1 MMSLTNIVLKLFF
14 SILFL
19 FLFCTICFSKTVEVG
34 MWSNFQGK
42 KNNMRYDP
50 RIISINV
57 GDTVFWKSLGKD
69 HNVEFIVEG
78 IPVGVEKLNSELNQ
92 DVEFTFI
99 TPGIYAYVCT
109 LHINIGMIGFVVVG
123 NDLHNL
129 KEVKKIK
136 YGGFARRIAK
146 ELIEEIEQ
154 KYVD

>member
-19 FLFCTICFSKTVEVG
+19 FLFCAICFSKTVEVG
-34 MWSNFQGK
+34 MWSNFEGK

-136 YGGFARRIAK
+136 YSGFARRIAK

-154 KYVD
+154 KYGD

>member
-19 FLFCTICFSKTVEVG
+19 FLFCAISFSKTVEVG

-109 LHINIGMIGFVVVG
+109 LHINIGMIGFVIVG

-136 YGGFARRIAK
+136 YSGFARRIAK
-146 ELIEEIEQ
+146 ELIEKME
-154 KYVD
+154 KDYGD

>member
-19 FLFCTICFSKTVEVG
+19 FLFCAICFSKTVEVG

-136 YGGFARRIAK
+136 YSGFARRIAK
-146 ELIEEIEQ
+146 ELIEEIGQ
-154 KYVD
+154 KYGD

>member
-1 MMSLTNIVLKLFF
+1 MSLTNIVLKLFF

-19 FLFCTICFSKTVEVG
+19 FLFCAICFSKTVEVG

-109 LHINIGMIGFVVVG
+109 LHINIGMIGFIIVG

-136 YGGFARRIAK
+136 YSGFARRIAK

-154 KYVD
+154 KYGD

>member
-19 FLFCTICFSKTVEVG
+19 ILFYAICFSKTVEVG

-92 DVEFTFI
+92 DVKFTFI

-109 LHINIGMIGFVVVG
+109 LHINIGMIGFIIVG

-136 YGGFARRIAK
+136 YSGFARRIAK
-146 ELIEEIEQ
+146 ELIEEIE
-154 KYVD
+154 KGYGD

>member
-1 MMSLTNIVLKLFF
+1 MSLTNIVLKLFF

-19 FLFCTICFSKTVEVG
+19 FLFCAICFSKTVEVG

-109 LHINIGMIGFVVVG
+109 LHINIGMIGFIIVG

-136 YGGFARRIAK
+136 YSGFARRIAK
-146 ELIEEIEQ
+146 ELIEEIE
-154 KYVD
+154 KGYGD

>member
-19 FLFCTICFSKTVEVG
+19 FLFCANCFSKTVEVG

-136 YGGFARRIAK
+136 YSGFARRIAK

-154 KYVD
+154 NYGD

>member
-19 FLFCTICFSKTVEVG
+19 ILFCAICFSKTVEVG

-99 TPGIYAYVCT
+99 TSGIYAYVCT

-136 YGGFARRIAK
+136 YSGFARRIAK
-146 ELIEEIEQ
+146 ELIEEIE
-154 KYVD
+154 KNYGD

>member
-1 MMSLTNIVLKLFF
+1 
-14 SILFL
+14 
-19 FLFCTICFSKTVEVG
+19 
-34 MWSNFQGK
+34 
-42 KNNMRYDP
+42 MRYDP

-129 KEVKKIK
+129 KEVKNLIYTELKKISNK
-136 YGGFARRIAK
+136 KLFYRTDIGK
-146 ELIEEIEQ
+146 
-154 KYVD
+154 DSC

>member
-1 MMSLTNIVLKLFF
+1 MSLTNIVLKLFF

-19 FLFCTICFSKTVEVG
+19 FLFFANCFSKTVEVG

-109 LHINIGMIGFVVVG
+109 LHINIGMIGFVIVG

-129 KEVKKIK
+129 EEVKNIK
-136 YGGFARRIAK
+136 YSGFARRIAK
-146 ELIEEIEQ
+146 ELIEEIE
-154 KYVD
+154 KGYGD

>member
-19 FLFCTICFSKTVEVG
+19 FLFCAICFSKTVEVG

-136 YGGFARRIAK
+136 YSGFARRIAK
-146 ELIEEIEQ
+146 ELIEEIE
-154 KYVD
+154 KGYGD

>member
-1 MMSLTNIVLKLFF
+1 
-14 SILFL
+14 
-19 FLFCTICFSKTVEVG
+19 

-136 YGGFARRIAK
+136 YSGFARRIAK
-146 ELIEEIEQ
+146 ELIEETEQ
-154 KYVD
+154 KYGD

>member
-1 MMSLTNIVLKLFF
+1 MMSLKNIVLKLFF

-19 FLFCTICFSKTVEVG
+19 FLFCAICFSKTVEVG

-123 NDLHNL
+123 GDKSNL
-129 KEVKKIK
+129 ENIKKIR
-136 YGGFARRIAK
+136 FSARSKKIAPD
-146 ELIEEIEQ
+146 LINSL
-154 KYVD
+154 

>member
-14 SILFL
+14 SILFSI
-19 FLFCTICFSKTVEVG
+19 LFCTICFSKTVEVG

-109 LHINIGMIGFVVVG
+109 LHINIGMIGFIIVG

-136 YGGFARRIAK
+136 YSGFARRIAK
-146 ELIEEIEQ
+146 ELIEEIE
-154 KYVD
+154 KGYGD

>member
-14 SILFL
+14 SVLFL
-19 FLFCTICFSKTVEVG
+19 FLFCAICFSKTVEVG

-92 DVEFTFI
+92 DVEFTFFK
-99 TPGIYAYVCT
+99 PGIYAYVCT
-109 LHINIGMIGFVVVG
+109 LHINIGMIGFVIVG

-129 KEVKKIK
+129 KEVKNIK
-136 YGGFARRIAK
+136 YSGFARRIAK
-146 ELIEEIEQ
+146 ELIEEIE
-154 KYVD
+154 KGYGD

>member
-19 FLFCTICFSKTVEVG
+19 FLFCAICFSKTVEVG

-136 YGGFARRIAK
+136 YSGFARRIAK

>member
-19 FLFCTICFSKTVEVG
+19 FLFCAICFSKIVEVG

-136 YGGFARRIAK
+136 YSGFARRIAK

-154 KYVD
+154 KYGD

>member
-1 MMSLTNIVLKLFF
+1 MFFSKLTPNLFF
-14 SILFL
+14 SFLFL
-19 FLFCTICFSKTVEVG
+19 FLFYGSCYSKTIEVF

-136 YGGFARRIAK
+136 YTGFARRIAK
-146 ELIEEIEQ
+146 ELIEEIE
-154 KYVD
+154 KNYGD

>member
-19 FLFCTICFSKTVEVG
+19 ILFCAICFSKTVEVG

-109 LHINIGMIGFVVVG
+109 LHINFVMIGFVVVG

-136 YGGFARRIAK
+136 YSGFARRIAK

-154 KYVD
+154 KYGD

>member
-19 FLFCTICFSKTVEVG
+19 ILFCAICFSKTVEVG

-92 DVEFTFI
+92 DVEFTFF
-99 TPGIYAYVCT
+99 TSGIYAYVCT

-136 YGGFARRIAK
+136 YSGFARRIVK
-146 ELIEEIEQ
+146 ELIEEIE
-154 KYVD
+154 KGYGD

>member
-14 SILFL
+14 SVLFL
-19 FLFCTICFSKTVEVG
+19 FLFCAICFSKTVEVG

-92 DVEFTFI
+92 DIEFTFI

-109 LHINIGMIGFVVVG
+109 LHINIGMIGFVIVG

-129 KEVKKIK
+129 KEVKNIK
-136 YGGFARRIAK
+136 YSGFARRIAK
-146 ELIEEIEQ
+146 ELIEEIE
-154 KYVD
+154 KGYGD

>member
-19 FLFCTICFSKTVEVG
+19 FLFCAICFSKTVEVG

-42 KNNMRYDP
+42 KNNMRHDP

-136 YGGFARRIAK
+136 YSGFARRIAK
-146 ELIEEIEQ
+146 ELIEEIE
-154 KYVD
+154 KNYGD